1 MASRLRADPGSST
14 RLRKLAG
21 TCSGGEGVESGAEEG
36 AVVWDDTEGTLWFL
50 PGVEIPD
57 TNEPRERSG
66 SVMADC
72 EDESARALSAAD
84 MMLKVAW
91 SMLSKT
97 DQILPLKRSCTE
109 LRSNG
114 LAHRNVYWT

>member
-1 MASRLRADPGSST
+1 MDN
-14 RLRKLAG
+14 
-21 TCSGGEGVESGAEEG
+21 GAEES

-57 TNEPRERSG
+57 TSEPRERSG

-84 MMLKVAW
+84 MFENASSK
-91 SMLSKT
+91 LSNQSVSAVET
-97 DQILPLKRSCTE
+97 FM
-109 LRSNG
+109 
-114 LAHRNVYWT
+114 H